1 MGDVLRAQATA
12 SAEEVAGGVWPCEL
26 DDHLIGELLG
36 DDGLFVPAAEHPTLY
51 YSFGAGSSAAA
62 AAAPCNGGG
71 SADHE
76 RRPRPAPAVSRD
88 LCSVYSGPTIR
99 DIEKALSSS
108 ASPRPPYPSGRRYS
122 SLYLVEAES
131 KYTSKVRSCGGKMPA
146 DGYKWR
152 KYGQKSI
159 KNNPH
164 PRSYYKCTSSRC
176 SAKKHVEKSTD
187 DPEMLI
193 VTYEGSHHHG
203 PQPLLPPHIA
213 QPPPP
218 TSVVGFS
225 AASGAGPPP
234 SSPAAAARKRKN
246 YVRAAFSPTTSEDDG
261 DGAGRLRPEWPQD
274 DGTSCDV
281 AELRR
286 RGDAEHAAP
295 RRVAT
300 DRSCDDGGGGG
311 STSASSSVARADAA
325 TALSSDSP
333 PTIWSC
339 LDWPWSQET
348 LFL

>member
-12 SAEEVAGGVWPCEL
+12 AADEVGGAWPGEL
-26 DDHLIGELLG
+26 DEHLIGELLG
-36 DDGLFVPAAEHPTLY
+36 DDGQFVPAAEHRDLY
-51 YSFGAGSSAAA
+51 YSFDAGTSAAA
-62 AAAPCNGGG
+62 ATAACNGGG
-71 SADHE
+71 SAEHE
-76 RRPRPAPAVSRD
+76 RPRPAPAVSRA

-108 ASPRPPYPSGRRYS
+108 SAASSRPPYPSGRRYS
-122 SLYLVEAES
+122 SLVEAES

-203 PQPLLPPHIA
+203 PQPLFPPHIA

-218 TSVVGFS
+218 TSVVDFS
-225 AASGAGPPP
+225 AAAGAEP
-234 SSPAAAARKRKN
+234 SSSSAAARKRKN
-246 YVRAAFSPTTSEDDG
+246 DARAAFSPTTSEDDV
-261 DGAGRLRPEWPQD
+261 DGAGL
-274 DGTSCDV
+274 
-281 AELRR
+281 R

-300 DRSCDDGGGGG
+300 DHSCDDGGG
-311 STSASSSVARADAA
+311 STSASSAARADAA